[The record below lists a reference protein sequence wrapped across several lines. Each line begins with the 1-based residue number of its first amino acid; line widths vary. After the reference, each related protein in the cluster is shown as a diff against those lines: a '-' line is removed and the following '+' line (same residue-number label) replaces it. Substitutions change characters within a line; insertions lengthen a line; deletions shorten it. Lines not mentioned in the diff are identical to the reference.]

1 MNRDIIG
8 PLLTVIVLIA
18 FSAYFSASETAF
30 TSANRIRLS
39 NEAKK
44 GDRRA
49 QQAQRMQEDYGSV
62 LSTILVGNNIV
73 NIASTSIA
81 TLLFVS
87 LSPTY
92 GATIATVVMTVVVL
106 IFGEITPKAIA
117 KEQPEKFA
125 KLSAPSLNLLSK
137 ILKPVNWL
145 FDKWNKFV
153 ASRVKVEASRG
164 ISEEELLAIVAEA
177 EDEGSLEDHEHQLI
191 RSAIEFNSWDVSRIL
206 VPRVDVV
213 GIDID
218 SSDEEIQQVFDSHSY
233 SRLLVYDET
242 IDNVKG
248 VLLEKKFVK
257 YLRRKGIN
265 PDKNITINDYLNETL
280 FVPPIMKLPTLL
292 RAMQQNMV
300 QMAVVTDEYGG
311 TLGIVTM
318 EDIIEDLIGEIWDES
333 DVVSEEIIPLE
344 HGGNKVL
351 GVASLEKIFPL
362 LQLEGWQD
370 YHSKTVSGFVTE
382 ELGRFAQEGD
392 WFDYQGT
399 RFLVKQVSGS
409 RVIEVETKKLTA
421 QD

>member
-1 MNRDIIG
+1 MDRDIIVSVMI
-8 PLLTVIVLIA
+8 VIVLIA
-18 FSAYFSASETAF
+18 LSAFFSASETAF

-39 NEAKK
+39 NEAQK

-49 QQAQRMQEDYGSV
+49 GMAQRLQEDYGSV

-81 TLLFVS
+81 TVMFVS

-92 GATIATVVMTVVVL
+92 GATIATVVMTIVVL

-117 KEQPEKFA
+117 KQQPEKFA
-125 KLSAPSLNLLSK
+125 KSSAPVVNLLIR
-137 ILKPVNWL
+137 ILKPINWL
-145 FDKWNKFV
+145 FDTWNKFV
-153 ASRVKVEASRG
+153 ASRFKVEAVRG

-177 EDEGSLEDHEHQLI
+177 EYEGGLEDHEHRLI
-191 RSAIEFNSWDVSRIL
+191 RSAIEFNNWEATRIL

-218 SSDEEIQQVFDSHSY
+218 STDEEIQQVFDSHSY
-233 SRLLVYDET
+233 SRLLVYDDS

-248 VLLEKKFVK
+248 VLLEKDFVK
-257 YLRRKGIN
+257 YLRQKAV
-265 PDKNITINDYLNETL
+265 KTAEKITIANYLKETL
-280 FVPPIMKLPTLL
+280 FVPPVMKLPNLL
-292 RAMQQNMV
+292 QAMQQNMI
-300 QMAVVTDEYGG
+300 QMTVVTDEYGG
-311 TLGIVTM
+311 ILGIVTM
-318 EDIIEDLIGEIWDES
+318 EDIIEDLIGEVWDES

-344 HGGNKVL
+344 QGGNKIL
-351 GVASLEKIFPL
+351 GNASLAKIFPL
-362 LQLEGWQD
+362 LQLYGWQN
-370 YHSKTVSGFVTE
+370 YHSKTISGFVTE

-399 RFLVKQVSGS
+399 RFLIRQVSGS

>member
-1 MNRDIIG
+1 MNRDIIV

-30 TSANRIRLS
+30 TSANRIRLR

-49 QQAQRMQEDYGSV
+49 EQAQRMQEDYSSV

-125 KLSAPSLNLLSK
+125 KFSAPLLKLLMK

-145 FDKWNKFV
+145 FDKWNKFIS
-153 ASRVKVEASRG
+153 SRVKAEANRG

-177 EDEGSLEDHEHQLI
+177 ENEGSLEDHEHRLI
-191 RSAIEFNSWDVSRIL
+191 RSAIEFNRWDVSRIL

-213 GIDID
+213 GVDID

-233 SRLLVYDET
+233 SRLLVYDDS

-257 YLRRKGIN
+257 YLRRKAIN
-265 PDKNITINDYLNETL
+265 PDKNISIADYL
-280 FVPPIMKLPTLL
+280 K
-292 RAMQQNMV
+292 
-300 QMAVVTDEYGG
+300 
-311 TLGIVTM
+311 
-318 EDIIEDLIGEIWDES
+318 
-333 DVVSEEIIPLE
+333 
-344 HGGNKVL
+344 
-351 GVASLEKIFPL
+351 
-362 LQLEGWQD
+362 
-370 YHSKTVSGFVTE
+370 
-382 ELGRFAQEGD
+382 
-392 WFDYQGT
+392 
-399 RFLVKQVSGS
+399 
-409 RVIEVETKKLTA
+409 
-421 QD
+421 